1 MGAWVPSLIVDLAV
15 AAAGTLAHA
24 RLRRTLPP
32 AALPAPGS
40 MHAAMLGMLLGLA
53 IDASSGRLELLAS
66 LCGGDLP
73 LGPLL
78 RWHLGLLP
86 ASNAGLALAGVLPLL
101 WRLRAGAA
109 EPDSRRC
116 LLPTLLVL
124 GFMLAGMNLGMP
136 LLLHATGVRVAAPG
150 LAAMLTAMLAAMQAG
165 MAWGAALAL
174 GLLWLLRLLR
184 AAAQAPAAAANAPN
198 PRA

>member
-1 MGAWVPSLIVDLAV
+1 MGPWVPSLIVDLAV

-86 ASNAGLALAGVLPLL
+86 ASNAGLALVGVLPLL
-101 WRLRAGAA
+101 WRVRAGAS
-109 EPDSRRC
+109 EPRSRRC

-124 GFMLAGMNLGMP
+124 GLTLAGMNLGMP

-150 LAAMLTAMLAAMQAG
+150 LPAMLAAMQAG

-174 GLLWLLRLLR
+174 GLLWLLRPLR
-184 AAAQAPAAAANAPN
+184 AAARAPAAAANAPN

>member
-1 MGAWVPSLIVDLAV
+1 MGPWVPSLIVDLAV

-24 RLRRTLPP
+24 RLRRALPP

-86 ASNAGLALAGVLPLL
+86 ASNAGLALVGVLPLL
-101 WRLRAGAA
+101 WGGRAGAS
-109 EPDSRRC
+109 EPRSRRC

-124 GFMLAGMNLGMP
+124 AFTLAGMNLGMP

-150 LAAMLTAMLAAMQAG
+150 LPAMLAAMQAG

-174 GLLWLLRLLR
+174 GLLWLLRPLR
-184 AAAQAPAAAANAPN
+184 AAARAPAAAANAPN